1 MKSTR
6 PDRQSG
12 EELHPCIWMQAG
24 VVRRKSC
31 ERAYHCNVCPFDRA
45 LQKVVEE
52 NKKLIQYMIY
62 PQGKRKQFISWKD
75 KLKALPRWKRPCLHH
90 MKGHIEFRACNYD
103 YGCSN
108 CAFDQYLH
116 DQLTVHAEVKQV
128 DALEV
133 KGFQIPQGYYF
144 HSGHTW
150 IKVEEGAAVRV
161 GIDEFALRLLGPF
174 DRIEAPLM
182 GKKVR
187 QGRADTVASR
197 GRLRATILSPVSG
210 VVTAINP
217 KLRDDGSLANDSPY
231 EKGWVMSVHATDI
244 RRDLKNLMINSETID
259 YMERQVDTLYRL
271 IENVAGPLS
280 ADGGDLR
287 NDIYGNMPQLGWGR
301 LTGLF
306 LKT

>member
-1 MKSTR
+1 M
-6 PDRQSG
+6 
-12 EELHPCIWMQAG
+12 
-24 VVRRKSC
+24 
-31 ERAYHCNVCPFDRA
+31 
-45 LQKVVEE
+45 
-52 NKKLIQYMIY
+52 
-62 PQGKRKQFISWKD
+62 
-75 KLKALPRWKRPCLHH
+75 
-90 MKGHIEFRACNYD
+90 
-103 YGCSN
+103 
-108 CAFDQYLH
+108 
-116 DQLTVHAEVKQV
+116 
-128 DALEV
+128 
-133 KGFQIPQGYYF
+133 
-144 HSGHTW
+144 
-150 IKVEEGAAVRV
+150 
-161 GIDEFALRLLGPF
+161 
-174 DRIEAPLM
+174 
-182 GKKVR
+182 
-187 QGRADTVASR
+187 ASR

-259 YMERQVDTLYRL
+259 YMECQVDTLYRL